1 MTLQDFEKRI
11 ADFFGTRYAIAT
23 GSGRIAL
30 KIALQSLNIP
40 EGDVVVP
47 NLTCPIVPQT
57 IISTGLTPL
66 LVDMNRDLSLNQDI
80 LENKANSSTKALLT
94 SYLYGCPTD
103 DMDRLVD
110 ISRDKNLWIIEDA
123 AQAFGAKIM
132 GKYAGSHGD
141 IGVLSFAKV
150 FFPLYRGGAIIT
162 NNEELAN
169 RAYLIRRETQTES
182 NTLNTMRYV
191 LKRLRGFIPKDLKKA
206 RLRSI
211 NVDTP
216 AQGSSGLYKAYEPS
230 SPSHFQGLTDVEVAV
245 GIRTLNN
252 LEHLIASRR
261 EITKSMYSAISNR
274 DDLHLQ
280 PLHPYREEYVYSR
293 IPVLVESSSLHKWMA
308 SFLERGEFIGMA
320 YLPLSNNDLIRHK
333 CTLLDNYSVSEDLSA
348 NLLPLPV
355 NRNVMKILKRKAC
368 VCD

>member
-1 MTLQDFEKRI
+1 MTLQDLEKRI
-11 ADFFGTRYAIAT
+11 ADFFGTRYAIVT

-30 KIALQSLNIP
+30 KIALQSLHIP

-47 NLTCPIVPQT
+47 NLTCAIVPQT

-66 LVDMNRDLSLNQDI
+66 LVDINRDLSLNQDI
-80 LENKANSSTKALLT
+80 LEDKVNSSTRALLT

-103 DMDRLVD
+103 DMGRLID
-110 ISRDKNLWIIEDA
+110 ISRDKGLWIIEDV

-150 FFPLYRGGAIIT
+150 FFPLYRGGAMIT

-169 RAYLIRRETQTES
+169 RAYLIRRETQTEPD
-182 NTLNTMRYV
+182 TLNTMRYF
-191 LKRLRGFIPKDLKKA
+191 LKRLKKFIPSDLKKVDA
-206 RLRSI
+206 RLRPI

-216 AQGSSGLYKAYEPS
+216 VQDSSGLYEHYEAS

-252 LEHLIASRR
+252 LEHLTASRR
-261 EITKSMYSAISNR
+261 EITKSIYSAISNR

-293 IPVLVESSSLHKWMA
+293 IPVLVESSSLHKWKV
-308 SFLERGEFIGMA
+308 SFYEQGEFIGMV
-320 YLPLSNNDLIRHK
+320 YLPLSNNDLIRHR
-333 CTLLDNYSVSEDLSA
+333 CTLLDNYSVSEDLSS

-355 NRNVMKILKRKAC
+355 NRNVVKILKEKAC
-368 VCD
+368 V